1 MDPVHVENLG
11 IVAPVIFIIAMLCM
25 PPGVGGGILF
35 VPLLNLVGRLPS
47 KNATAMSQGLI
58 MSATVAKVLFSLHAQ
73 YTSKHKSRVINLPY
87 VVLMLPCMMV
97 GGLIG
102 VYIYSWLPVLIQLI
116 LYVITALFGS
126 ALSLLK
132 GFRLC
137 RAETLAKTQAKLEVE
152 NSNSGGQGSP
162 EELVLP
168 PLLRPITRRKAIGCL
183 AAVLGVWI
191 LVILSRLILGSS
203 STESVVGVPYC
214 ESLYWTLSA
223 VVVVVLLMVPLL
235 YALIDR
241 APGSSK
247 AAITL
252 SGSLLGIGFLAA
264 VVGISG
270 GIIITPLVMFMGLT
284 PPQASGTGSVV
295 ILVNSSS
302 LALSFGL
309 GGFLPASSDLWII
322 ALPFC
327 GALTGDIILTKIMRR
342 TGRTSIL
349 AFLLS
354 SLAALGAVIVLITGI
369 IKVVNE
375 SETGKNPLS
384 TGSFC

>member
-1 MDPVHVENLG
+1 MDTVHIENIG
-11 IVAPVIFIIAMLCM
+11 IVAPLVFIIAMLCM

-73 YTSKHKSRVINLPY
+73 YTSRRRGRVINLPY
-87 VVLMLPCMMV
+87 VVLMLPCMIV

-102 VYIYSWLPVLIQLI
+102 IYIYSWLPVLIQLI

-126 ALSLLK
+126 AMSLLK
-132 GFRLC
+132 GFHLW
-137 RAETLAKTQAKLEVE
+137 RAETSEKEKAKRDAEV
-152 NSNSGGQGSP
+152 SAGGTLKVPASSTV
-162 EELVLP
+162 ETVVP
-168 PLLRPITRRKAIGCL
+168 PLLRPITRRKAVACVITIF
-183 AAVLGVWI
+183 AVWI

-203 STESVVGVPYC
+203 STRSIVGISYC
-214 ESLYWTLSA
+214 EGLYWALSV
-223 VVVVVLLMVPLL
+223 VVVVVLLMVPLA

-241 APGSSK
+241 SPGSSK
-247 AAITL
+247 AALTL

-270 GIIITPLVMFMGLT
+270 GIIITPLVMFTGLT

-309 GGFLPASSDLWII
+309 GGYLPDASALWII

-327 GALTGDIILTKIMRR
+327 GALTGDIILTRIMRR
-342 TGRTSIL
+342 TG
-349 AFLLS
+349 LL
-354 SLAALGAVIVLITGI
+354 
-369 IKVVNE
+369 
-375 SETGKNPLS
+375 PLS
-384 TGSFC
+384 GP

>member
-1 MDPVHVENLG
+1 FVVMDPVHVENLG

-223 VVVVVLLMVPLL
+223 VV
-235 YALIDR
+235 
-241 APGSSK
+241 
-247 AAITL
+247 
-252 SGSLLGIGFLAA
+252 
-264 VVGISG
+264 
-270 GIIITPLVMFMGLT
+270 
-284 PPQASGTGSVV
+284 
-295 ILVNSSS
+295 
-302 LALSFGL
+302 
-309 GGFLPASSDLWII
+309 
-322 ALPFC
+322 
-327 GALTGDIILTKIMRR
+327 
-342 TGRTSIL
+342 
-349 AFLLS
+349 
-354 SLAALGAVIVLITGI
+354 
-369 IKVVNE
+369 
-375 SETGKNPLS
+375 
-384 TGSFC
+384 

>member
-58 MSATVAKVLFSLHAQ
+58 MSATVAKVLFSLHGQ

-102 VYIYSWLPVLIQLI
+102 IYIYSWLPVLIQLI

-132 GFRLC
+132 GFRLW

-152 NSNSGGQGSP
+152 NSNSGGQGSPGADP

-214 ESLYWTLSA
+214 DSLYWTLSA

-270 GIIITPLVMFMGLT
+270 GIII
-284 PPQASGTGSVV
+284 
-295 ILVNSSS
+295 
-302 LALSFGL
+302 
-309 GGFLPASSDLWII
+309 
-322 ALPFC
+322 
-327 GALTGDIILTKIMRR
+327 
-342 TGRTSIL
+342 
-349 AFLLS
+349 
-354 SLAALGAVIVLITGI
+354 
-369 IKVVNE
+369 
-375 SETGKNPLS
+375 
-384 TGSFC
+384 